1 MINTSFNVRS
11 EPIVCTPMDAYRCF
25 LMTEMDTL
33 VIDKYVLHKAE
44 QPKAA
49 DTTERERYLK
59 RFEQD

>member
-1 MINTSFNVRS
+1 
-11 EPIVCTPMDAYRCF
+11 
-25 LMTEMDTL
+25 